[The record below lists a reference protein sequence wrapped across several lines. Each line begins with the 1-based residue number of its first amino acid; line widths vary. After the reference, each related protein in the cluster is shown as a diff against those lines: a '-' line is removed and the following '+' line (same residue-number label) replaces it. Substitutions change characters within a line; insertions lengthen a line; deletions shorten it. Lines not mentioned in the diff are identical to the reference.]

1 MKLTLKISL
10 RFGDDP
16 ATPTTPDPD
25 VETQIGTHHDA
36 GNPPTYLGFTN
47 GMESE

>member
-16 ATPTTPDPD
+16 TDPD